1 VDSKTLGTQSQE
13 NGQQSSQSESQTE
26 TSDTSIETTEMIA
39 GNVLTN
45 SQDDINW
52 DLVKTEIELINTSWS
67 VIMYDLYKI
76 NNSDNTKLLEFSDI
90 LDKCIISIKDEN
102 KAESLAN
109 LGELYAYIPLF
120 TDMTSEDDNIK
131 IVKETKSNIIKAYV
145 AAGNDDW
152 STVSSS
158 LTNAEESFNTL
169 FKDLEFAKNNEYKI
183 NKTYILLKELQN
195 SLNEQDKSIF
205 YMKYINLIESI
216 NTL

>member
-120 TDMTSEDDNIK
+120 TDMTSEYDTIT
-131 IVKETKSNIIKAYV
+131 IVKETKINIIKAYV
-145 AAGNDDW
+145 AAGNDDL
-152 STVSSS
+152 STVSSI

>member
-1 VDSKTLGTQSQE
+1 MDSKTLGTQSQE